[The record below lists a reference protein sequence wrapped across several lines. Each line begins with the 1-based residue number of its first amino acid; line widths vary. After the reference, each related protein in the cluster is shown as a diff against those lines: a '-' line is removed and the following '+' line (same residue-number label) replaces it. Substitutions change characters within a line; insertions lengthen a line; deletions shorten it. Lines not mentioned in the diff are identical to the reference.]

1 MKNITKYLSVFS
13 LDIIFTVLSI
23 LVLYYTRIQTKL
35 YMDQITALSPV
46 LNDFTQQAANNNIT
60 SVPLQEV
67 IKLESLLN
75 KALILNDWI
84 LPLVILILFIIT
96 QAIIWRII
104 NKTPIWKSTI
114 FIIIPSIVFLITIT
128 SFTNI
133 LFGIMSGESY
143 SLILFIILLIL
154 TIGLSYISLILL
166 VNHKKPK
173 DVLKIIK
180 KRYKKSILPFIL
192 MIITSLVYITAFTL
206 TLIVAVGEYLGII
219 IILAMIISIILFELT
234 RYYFLRRLK

>member
-1 MKNITKYLSVFS
+1 
-13 LDIIFTVLSI
+13 
-23 LVLYYTRIQTKL
+23 
-35 YMDQITALSPV
+35 
-46 LNDFTQQAANNNIT
+46 
-60 SVPLQEV
+60 
-67 IKLESLLN
+67 
-75 KALILNDWI
+75 
-84 LPLVILILFIIT
+84 
-96 QAIIWRII
+96 
-104 NKTPIWKSTI
+104 
-114 FIIIPSIVFLITIT
+114 
-128 SFTNI
+128 
-133 LFGIMSGESY
+133 MSGESY